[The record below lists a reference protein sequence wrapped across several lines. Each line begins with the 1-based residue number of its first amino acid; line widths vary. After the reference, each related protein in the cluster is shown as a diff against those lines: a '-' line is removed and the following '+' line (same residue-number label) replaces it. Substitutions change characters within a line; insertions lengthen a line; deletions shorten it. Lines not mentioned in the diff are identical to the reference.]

1 MTVPV
6 DPIVTSVIQHR
17 LLAIVEEMGEAMLR
31 TSYSQILNSSR
42 DFSTAICDLDGRL
55 IAQAEHVPIHV
66 GALPFAAKAMTEFF
80 GDNIH
85 KGDVFLLN
93 DPYHG
98 GNHLPDLTAFV
109 PVFEGDRPR
118 FWSINRAH
126 QSDIGGATHG
136 AYNAAATDIW
146 QEGIRI
152 TPLRLYDRGEVR
164 RDLLEMIATN
174 VRHPRDFRGDL
185 AAMIG
190 SAHVGERRL
199 LALAAEF
206 GWPLANAAIEAV
218 LDGAE
223 RQTRA
228 VIAQWQDGVYHGEA
242 LLDDDGRGNSDIHIR
257 ATVTKLGTDLTI
269 DLSDSHEQ
277 VASFINS
284 SYPNMYSSVVVALSY
299 LIDPDTP
306 KNDGTFRPLKVV
318 AKPGTVVWANPG
330 APVTLATNHCG
341 QEIIEAIIK
350 ALAPACPDRAMA
362 GWGRRFRI
370 AIQGKDPRSNKPFI
384 WHFFQARPGGGAS
397 PAGDGWPGAGEWQA
411 AGGIKFG
418 SLEVTEVRFPLFFRR
433 HEFRAGSGGAGKF
446 RGGPGGVVEMVVE
459 TAEPAVGNTAG
470 DGVRHGACGIL
481 GGADGLP
488 HRYTLYS
495 DSRPPRAIRTKET
508 GLVIRPDDV
517 LILESGGGGGWG
529 DAAQRDPAAVAS
541 DIENGFVTNEMAAR
555 AAAIYPP
562 PQAGEGRV
570 GVMPPNRTNMR
581 GGFSS
586 KKNARELRG
595 NMTDAEQVLWREL
608 RNYGLGWR
616 FRRQFPIPPYIVDF
630 ACLDARLI
638 VEADGGQH
646 ARPGDHDLR
655 DRELHQRGWRV
666 LRFWNNEILANRQ
679 GVLRTIAEELGPPR
693 VQAPHPN
700 PPPLAG
706 EGIGGG

>member
-1 MTVPV
+1 VTIRV

-42 DFSTAICDLDGRL
+42 DFSTAICGLDGRL

-66 GALPFAAKAMTEFF
+66 GALPFAAKAVTEFF
-80 GDNIH
+80 GGDIH

-109 PVFEGDRPR
+109 PVFEGERAR

-136 AYNAAATDIW
+136 AYNAAATEIW

-152 TPLRLYDRGEVR
+152 TPLKLYDRGEPR
-164 RDLLEMIATN
+164 RDVLEMLATN

-190 SAHVGERRL
+190 SAHVGERRM
-199 LALAAEF
+199 LALASEF
-206 GWPLANAAIEAV
+206 GWPTADAAIEAV

-223 RQTRA
+223 RRTRA
-228 VIAQWQDGVYHGEA
+228 VIAQWRDGVYRGEA
-242 LLDDDGRGNSDIHIR
+242 VLDDDGRGNNDICIR
-257 ATVTKLGTDLTI
+257 ATVTKRGSDLAV

-277 VASFINS
+277 VTSFINS
-284 SYPNMYSSVVVALSY
+284 SYPNTYSSVVVALSY

-306 KNDGTFRPLKVV
+306 KNDGTFRPLTIV

-370 AIQGKDPRSNKPFI
+370 AIQGKDPRSDKPFI

-418 SLEVTEVRFPLFFRR
+418 SLEITEVRFPLFFRH
-433 HEFRAGSGGAGKF
+433 HEFRPDSGGAGRF
-446 RGGPGGVVEMVVE
+446 RGGPGGIAEIVVE

-470 DGVRHGACGIL
+470 DGVRHGSCGIL
-481 GGADGLP
+481 GGGDGAP
-488 HRYTLYS
+488 HRYTLYTEGQ
-495 DSRPPRAIRTKET
+495 PPRAIKTKET
-508 GLVIRPDDV
+508 GLVIRPNAV
-517 LILESGGGGGWG
+517 LVLESGGGGGWG
-529 DAAQRDPAAVAS
+529 DPADRDPDAIAR
-541 DIENGFVTNEMAAR
+541 DIDNGFVTNEMAA
-555 AAAIYPP
+555 
-562 PQAGEGRV
+562 
-570 GVMPPNRTNMR
+570 
-581 GGFSS
+581 
-586 KKNARELRG
+586 
-595 NMTDAEQVLWREL
+595 
-608 RNYGLGWR
+608 
-616 FRRQFPIPPYIVDF
+616 
-630 ACLDARLI
+630 
-638 VEADGGQH
+638 
-646 ARPGDHDLR
+646 
-655 DRELHQRGWRV
+655 
-666 LRFWNNEILANRQ
+666 
-679 GVLRTIAEELGPPR
+679 
-693 VQAPHPN
+693 APHP
-700 PPPLAG
+700 PAPRVPSSPRGAG
-706 EGIGGG
+706 RGLG

>member
-1 MTVPV
+1 VTNPV

-80 GDNIH
+80 GEDIH

-109 PVFEGDRPR
+109 PVFEGAEGDGRPR
-118 FWSINRAH
+118 FWAINRAH

-199 LALAAEF
+199 LTLAEEF
-206 GWPLANAAIEAV
+206 GWPVTDAAIAAV

-223 RQTRA
+223 RRTRA
-228 VIAQWQDGVYHGEA
+228 VIAEWKDGVYQGEA
-242 LLDDDGRGNSDIHIR
+242 LLDDDGRGNDDIYIR
-257 ATVTKLGTDLTI
+257 ATVTKRGSDLVI
-269 DLSDSHEQ
+269 DLSDSHAQ
-277 VASFINS
+277 VTSFVNS
-284 SYPNMYSSVVVALSY
+284 SYPNTYSSVVVALSY

-306 KNDGTFRPLKVV
+306 KNDGTFRPITLI

-330 APVTLATNHCG
+330 APVTLATNHCA
-341 QEIIEAIIK
+341 QEILEAIIK

-370 AIQGKDPRSNKPFI
+370 AIQGEDPRSGKPFI

-418 SLEVTEVRFPLFFRR
+418 SLEVTEARFPLFFRR
-433 HEFRAGSGGAGKF
+433 HEFRPDSGGAGKY
-446 RGGPGGVVEMVVE
+446 RGGPGGIVEMVVE
-459 TAEPAVGNTAG
+459 TAKPAVGNTAG

-481 GGADGLP
+481 GGADGQP
-488 HRYTLYS
+488 HRYTVHS
-495 DSRPPRAIRTKET
+495 TGRPPRAIKTKEV
-508 GLVIRPDDV
+508 GLVIEPGDV
-517 LILESGGGGGWG
+517 LVLESGGGGGWG
-529 DAAQRDPAAVAS
+529 NPAERDPAAIAN
-541 DIENGFVTNEMAAR
+541 DIENGFVTN
-555 AAAIYPP
+555 
-562 PQAGEGRV
+562 GE
-570 GVMPPNRTNMR
+570 
-581 GGFSS
+581 
-586 KKNARELRG
+586 A
-595 NMTDAEQVLWREL
+595 
-608 RNYGLGWR
+608 
-616 FRRQFPIPPYIVDF
+616 
-630 ACLDARLI
+630 
-638 VEADGGQH
+638 
-646 ARPGDHDLR
+646 
-655 DRELHQRGWRV
+655 
-666 LRFWNNEILANRQ
+666 
-679 GVLRTIAEELGPPR
+679 
-693 VQAPHPN
+693 APHPPASRV
-700 PPPLAG
+700 PPSPRDAG
-706 EGIGGG
+706 RGLG